1 MRFEVEAK
9 TAESCCRAAEPG
21 VSFDG

>member
-9 TAESCCRAAEPG
+9 TAEGCCRAAEPG